1 MQFTSI
7 KRLYLPALSIIGTVV
22 LMLVII
28 SISTYRNIKRQQETS
43 LLFLNIQGKGLLN
56 SLEAGIRSDMM
67 MPMWEV
73 DDVDLIIREI
83 ARNEEIAYIYIF
95 NEQDKIVY
103 HTNFELEG
111 ERAPWTPQID
121 DDSQTITRIVRST
134 DGKPVYE
141 IAKKFSP
148 FNKDTGMLYQSYMM
162 RKHYSE
168 FTHLH
173 KGDDIVIGLDMMPFE
188 SARRSDLHHA
198 LIMAIVIFALG
209 SGALFFIFV
218 IQNYYLVDKAL
229 KQTKDYTRQVVASMA
244 NGLISINAQGLIV
257 SYNDLALELLGL
269 EESDIR
275 GMDLQSVFD
284 FESTGI
290 HDTLTKCQSV
300 MDREINHRIGSENHV
315 PLAVS
320 VTPIFEAE
328 GKCAGAVIILRDLS
342 EIKKLEEKVRR
353 SEKLVAIGKL
363 AAGVAHEIRNPLSS
377 IRGFAQFLRHA
388 LIDRPQDCE
397 YAQTIVTEVDR
408 INTVVE
414 DLITF
419 ARPMVAEL
427 APTDLNELVAHT
439 VRLVQEDARSK
450 GISIKVDIAPDVNK
464 IPLDRNQI
472 TQALLNLLLN
482 ALHSVG
488 NRGRINIGA
497 RKIILD
503 NEELQL
509 TVEDDGPGISQE
521 ALNNIFDPFFTT
533 REKGTGLG
541 LPIVHKI
548 VENHDGDIR
557 VESPVAGKSRGCR
570 FTIHISV
577 NIQSK

>member
-1 MQFTSI
+1 
-7 KRLYLPALSIIGTVV
+7 
-22 LMLVII
+22 
-28 SISTYRNIKRQQETS
+28 
-43 LLFLNIQGKGLLN
+43 
-56 SLEAGIRSDMM
+56 
-67 MPMWEV
+67 
-73 DDVDLIIREI
+73 
-83 ARNEEIAYIYIF
+83 
-95 NEQDKIVY
+95 
-103 HTNFELEG
+103 
-111 ERAPWTPQID
+111 
-121 DDSQTITRIVRST
+121 
-134 DGKPVYE
+134 
-141 IAKKFSP
+141 
-148 FNKDTGMLYQSYMM
+148 
-162 RKHYSE
+162 
-168 FTHLH
+168 
-173 KGDDIVIGLDMMPFE
+173 
-188 SARRSDLHHA
+188 
-198 LIMAIVIFALG
+198 
-209 SGALFFIFV
+209 
-218 IQNYYLVDKAL
+218 
-229 KQTKDYTRQVVASMA
+229 
-244 NGLISINAQGLIV
+244 
-257 SYNDLALELLGL
+257 
-269 EESDIR
+269 
-275 GMDLQSVFD
+275 MDLQSVFD

-408 INTVVE
+408 INTVVK
-414 DLITF
+414 DLLTF

-450 GISIKVDIAPDVNK
+450 EVSIKVDIAPDVNK
-464 IPLDRNQI
+464 ISLDRNQI

-482 ALHSVG
+482 ALHAVG
-488 NRGRINIGA
+488 SRGCISIGA

-509 TVEDDGPGISQE
+509 YVEDDGPGISQE
-521 ALNNIFDPFFTT
+521 AVNNIFDPFFTT

-570 FTIHISV
+570 FTIHIPV
-577 NIQSK
+577 NIQAK

>member
-1 MQFTSI
+1 
-7 KRLYLPALSIIGTVV
+7 
-22 LMLVII
+22 
-28 SISTYRNIKRQQETS
+28 
-43 LLFLNIQGKGLLN
+43 
-56 SLEAGIRSDMM
+56 MM

-269 EESDIR
+269 EESAIR

-300 MDREINHRIGSENHV
+300 MDREIKHRLGSENYV

-388 LIDRPQDCE
+388 LKDRPQDRE
-397 YAQTIVTEVDR
+397 YAETMVIEVDR
-408 INTVVE
+408 IDTVVT
-414 DLITF
+414 DLLTF
-419 ARPMVAEL
+419 ARPMIAER
-427 APTDLNELVAHT
+427 APTDLNELVSHT
-439 VRLVQEDARSK
+439 VRLVQEDARSNEVTV
-450 GISIKVDIAPDVNK
+450 KVDMAPDLNK
-464 IPLDRNQI
+464 IQLDADQI

-482 ALHSVG
+482 ALQAVKNG
-488 NRGRINIGA
+488 GIINLGA
-497 RKIILD
+497 CKIDSADERLH
-503 NEELQL
+503 LW
-509 TVEDDGPGISQE
+509 VEDDGHGISKDN
-521 ALNNIFDPFFTT
+521 LNKIFDPFFTT

-548 VENHDGDIR
+548 VENHNGEIR
-557 VESPVAGKSRGCR
+557 VESPVPGKTQGCR
-570 FTIHISV
+570 FTIQIPI
-577 NIQSK
+577 NG

>member
-1 MQFTSI
+1 MQFTPI
-7 KRLYLPALSIIGTVV
+7 KRLYLPALSIIGTVL

-28 SISTYRNIKRQQETS
+28 SISTYRNIKRQQETA

-73 DDVDLIIREI
+73 DDIDLIIREI
-83 ARNEEIAYIYIF
+83 ARNEEIAYIYIY
-95 NEQDKIVY
+95 NEKDKIVY
-103 HTNFELEG
+103 HTNFDREG
-111 ERAPWTPQID
+111 GRAPWKPQID
-121 DDSQTITRIVRST
+121 DAKQVKTRIVRPS
-134 DGKPVYE
+134 DDKPVYE

-148 FNKDTGMLYQSYMM
+148 FNKNIGMQYQSYMM
-162 RKHYSE
+162 KKHYRE

-173 KGDDIVIGLDMMPFE
+173 KGDNIVIGLDMMPFE
-188 SARRSDLHHA
+188 SARRSDLDHA

-209 SGALFFIFV
+209 SGTLFFIFV
-218 IQNYYLVDKAL
+218 IQNYYLVDRAL

-244 NGLISINAQGLIV
+244 NGLISIDTNGQIIT
-257 SYNDLALELLGL
+257 YNDLALDLLGL
-269 EESDIR
+269 DESEIR
-275 GMDLQSVFD
+275 GMDLKSVFD

-290 HDTLTKCQSV
+290 HDTLTRCQSV
-300 MDREINHRIGSENHV
+300 IDREISHRIESEKFV
-315 PLAVS
+315 SLAVS
-320 VTPIFEAE
+320 VSPIFEAE
-328 GKCAGAVIILRDLS
+328 DNCTGAVIILRDLT

-353 SEKLVAIGKL
+353 AEKLVAIGKL

-388 LIDRPQDCE
+388 LKDRPQYRE
-397 YAQTIVTEVDR
+397 YAETMVTEVDR
-408 INTVVE
+408 IDTVVT
-414 DLITF
+414 DLLTF

-427 APTDLNELVAHT
+427 APTDLNELLTHT
-439 VRLVQEDARSK
+439 VRLVQEDARLK
-450 GISIKVDIAPDVNK
+450 EASIKVDIAPDVNI

-482 ALHSVG
+482 ALHAVA
-488 NRGRINIGA
+488 NRGCIIIGA
-497 RKIILD
+497 RKIILG
-503 NEELQL
+503 NEKLQL
-509 TVEDDGPGISQE
+509 YVEDDGPGISQK

-557 VESPVAGKSRGCR
+557 VESPVPGKTHGCR
-570 FTIHISV
+570 FTIQIPI
-577 NIQSK
+577 NG

>member
-28 SISTYRNIKRQQETS
+28 SISTYRNIKRQQETA

-73 DDVDLIIREI
+73 DDIDLIIREI

-111 ERAPWTPQID
+111 ERAPWKPQIYD
-121 DDSQTITRIVRST
+121 DNQTKTRIVRPA

-162 RKHYSE
+162 RKHYRE

-173 KGDDIVIGLDMMPFE
+173 KGDNIVIGLDMMPFE

-209 SGALFFIFV
+209 SGTLFFIFV

-229 KQTKDYTRQVVASMA
+229 KQTKDYTRQVIASMA

-257 SYNDLALELLGL
+257 SYNDLAVELLGL
-269 EESDIR
+269 DESEIR
-275 GMDLQSVFD
+275 GMDLKSVLD

-290 HDTLTKCQSV
+290 NNTLTTCQSV
-300 MDREINHRIGSENHV
+300 IDREINHRIGSEKFV

-328 GKCAGAVIILRDLS
+328 DQCAGAVIILRDLG

-377 IRGFAQFLRHA
+377 IRGFAQFLRYA
-388 LIDRPQDCE
+388 LKDRPQDRE
-397 YAQTIVTEVDR
+397 YAETMVTEVDR
-408 INTVVE
+408 IDTVVT
-414 DLITF
+414 DLLTF
-419 ARPMVAEL
+419 ARPMMAER
-427 APTDLNELVAHT
+427 APTDLNELVSHT
-439 VRLVQEDARSK
+439 VRLAQEDARSREVT
-450 GISIKVDIAPDVNK
+450 IKVDMAPDLNEVL
-464 IPLDRNQI
+464 LDADQI

-482 ALHSVG
+482 ALHAVKNGG
-488 NRGRINIGA
+488 NIHLGA
-497 RKIILD
+497 CKID
-503 NEELQL
+503 SNNERLRL
-509 TVEDDGPGISQE
+509 WVEDDGHGISKDT
-521 ALNNIFDPFFTT
+521 LNKIFDPFFTT

-548 VENHDGDIR
+548 VENHNGEIR
-557 VESPVAGKSRGCR
+557 VESPVPGKTQGCR
-570 FTIHISV
+570 FTIQIPI
-577 NIQSK
+577 NG

>member
-1 MQFTSI
+1 
-7 KRLYLPALSIIGTVV
+7 
-22 LMLVII
+22 
-28 SISTYRNIKRQQETS
+28 
-43 LLFLNIQGKGLLN
+43 
-56 SLEAGIRSDMM
+56 MM

-244 NGLISINAQGLIV
+244 NGLISINAQGLID
-257 SYNDLALELLGL
+257 S
-269 EESDIR
+269 
-275 GMDLQSVFD
+275 
-284 FESTGI
+284 
-290 HDTLTKCQSV
+290 
-300 MDREINHRIGSENHV
+300 
-315 PLAVS
+315 
-320 VTPIFEAE
+320 
-328 GKCAGAVIILRDLS
+328 
-342 EIKKLEEKVRR
+342 
-353 SEKLVAIGKL
+353 
-363 AAGVAHEIRNPLSS
+363 RN
-377 IRGFAQFLRHA
+377 GFA
-388 LIDRPQDCE
+388 IC
-397 YAQTIVTEVDR
+397 I
-408 INTVVE
+408 
-414 DLITF
+414 
-419 ARPMVAEL
+419 
-427 APTDLNELVAHT
+427 
-439 VRLVQEDARSK
+439 
-450 GISIKVDIAPDVNK
+450 
-464 IPLDRNQI
+464 
-472 TQALLNLLLN
+472 
-482 ALHSVG
+482 
-488 NRGRINIGA
+488 
-497 RKIILD
+497 
-503 NEELQL
+503 
-509 TVEDDGPGISQE
+509 
-521 ALNNIFDPFFTT
+521 
-533 REKGTGLG
+533 
-541 LPIVHKI
+541 
-548 VENHDGDIR
+548 
-557 VESPVAGKSRGCR
+557 
-570 FTIHISV
+570 
-577 NIQSK
+577 